1 MAEDTKGVPGQ
12 ARDGALHAE
21 TPARPNVRRGRRNAA
36 DARQE
41 ILVAFAERARVD
53 GIRAVVMGE
62 LARSLGMS
70 KKTLYQHFENKDDLV
85 RALVADWV
93 ARIHLCAED
102 PAAPREDAHEMLR
115 WWTDVWARGRHDFS
129 AAFWSDLEH
138 DHPEA
143 WALFDGL
150 LSVSTPVHVRVA
162 RTMRPG
168 IDPKLAAELYHLVV
182 GHFNEPAVAAGLGLD
197 TRAAVMAALE
207 IWMGGAMLSPSAGP
221 AESESPREPH

>member
-1 MAEDTKGVPGQ
+1 MTEETKRVPGQ
-12 ARDGALHAE
+12 APAGAPHAE
-21 TPARPNVRRGRRNAA
+21 VPERTNGRRGRRNAA
-36 DARQE
+36 DARDQ

-85 RALVADWV
+85 RALVVDWV
-93 ARIHLCAED
+93 GRIRECADD
-102 PAAPREDAHEMLR
+102 PSAPREDAHEMLR

-129 AAFWSDLEH
+129 EAFWSDLEQ
-138 DHPEA
+138 DHPAA

-150 LSVSTPVHVRVA
+150 RSVSTPVHARVA

-168 IDPKLAAELYHLVV
+168 VDPKLAADLYHLLV
-182 GHFNEPAVAAGLGLD
+182 GHFNDPAVAAALGLD
-197 TRAAVMAALE
+197 TRTAVMAALE
-207 IWMGGAMLSPSAGP
+207 IWMGGAMLPP
-221 AESESPREPH
+221 APPADEEPAPEPH

>member
-1 MAEDTKGVPGQ
+1 MAEQTKPALERVREGAPRSEAGELVRTRG
-12 ARDGALHAE
+12 ARLS
-21 TPARPNVRRGRRNAA
+21 AA
-36 DARQE
+36 DARE
-41 ILVAFAERARVD
+41 RILVAFAERARVD

-102 PAAPREDAHEMLR
+102 PAAPRENAHEMLR

-129 AAFWSDLEH
+129 EAFWSDLEQ
-138 DHPEA
+138 DHPAA

-150 LSVSTPVHVRVA
+150 RSVSTPVHARVA
-162 RTMRPG
+162 RAMRPG
-168 IDPKLAAELYHLVV
+168 VDPKLAADLYHLLV
-182 GHFNEPAVAAGLGLD
+182 GHFNDPAVAAALGLD
-197 TRAAVMAALE
+197 TRTAVMAALE
-207 IWMGGAMLSPSAGP
+207 IWMGGAMLPP
-221 AESESPREPH
+221 APPADGEPAPEPH

>member
-1 MAEDTKGVPGQ
+1 MAEDSESVPDPALEDAAHLDASPRAK
-12 ARDGALHAE
+12 AR
-21 TPARPNVRRGRRNAA
+21 RIRRSPA
-36 DARQE
+36 DARGA

-85 RALVADWV
+85 RALVAEWV
-93 ARIHLCAED
+93 ARIHRCVED
-102 PAAPREDAHEMLR
+102 PSAPREDPHEVLR

-138 DHPEA
+138 DHPQA

-150 LSVSTPVHVRVA
+150 RSVSTPIHARVA
-162 RTMRPG
+162 RAMRRDV
-168 IDPKLAAELYHLVV
+168 DPKLAADLYHLVV
-182 GHFNEPAVAAGLGLD
+182 GHFNDPAVAAGLGLD
-197 TRAAVMAALE
+197 TRSAVMAALE
-207 IWMGGAMLSPSAGP
+207 IWMGGAMRPPAVPADAEASPA
-221 AESESPREPH
+221 PR

>member
-1 MAEDTKGVPGQ
+1 MADDSKPVP
-12 ARDGALHAE
+12 DGAPEGGPHPEA
-21 TPARPNVRRGRRNAA
+21 PRRGARRVRRNAA
-36 DARQE
+36 DAREQ

-85 RALVADWV
+85 RALVVDWV

-102 PAAPREDAHEMLR
+102 PSAPREDAHEMLR
-115 WWTDVWARGRHDFS
+115 WWTDVWARGQHDFS

-150 LSVSTPVHVRVA
+150 RSVSTPVHARVA
-162 RTMRPG
+162 RSMRPG
-168 IDPKLAAELYHLVV
+168 VDQKLAADLYHLVV
-182 GHFNEPAVAAGLGLD
+182 GHFNDPAVAAGLGLD

-207 IWMGGAMLSPSAGP
+207 IWMGGAMLPPAVRPDAEPSP
-221 AESESPREPH
+221 EPH